1 MCVQSLLLGCS
12 QSSVIFYLASDT
24 SQSKT
29 KVLRL
34 QAKRLTSVTW
44 LRILQITDTVFNN
57 KGFILCFFRVI
68 DKSFNK
74 LNYIYS
80 LIIFLRVS
88 FFSMSAWELSFH
100 SKSTFVIMSWD
111 QSQNNINKTALRI
124 LNETEMILQDW
135 FDTADLE
142 RLRDDLYSF
151 FKTIL

>member
-44 LRILQITDTVFNN
+44 LRILQITDTVCNN

-100 SKSTFVIMSWD
+100 SKSTFVIMSRD
-111 QSQNNINKTALRI
+111 QSQNIEHIPITLGLTHNWFFN
-124 LNETEMILQDW
+124 LQMV
-135 FDTADLE
+135 F
-142 RLRDDLYSF
+142 R
-151 FKTIL
+151 